1 MSEPP
6 LESKAS
12 PPAEPRRD
20 RRDLSY
26 LAGLVAV
33 VVGLAVALP
42 VSASIAVDGFK
53 QVKQAHE
60 TIVVTGSARYPIAA
74 NLATWS
80 LHTSAQKWTPTA
92 AIDALR
98 PKVAAIDAFLAAE
111 GLTAGSV
118 SKPPIEVDQVSVSVR
133 TGLKKPAFRQV
144 PAWRVSQDY
153 AIETNEIDTLELAA
167 SKVGNLLG
175 RRHRRVRDPIEY
187 LSTRLTAAKFA
198 ALRLAVADARERAS
212 TIAEGLGASLGAVQH
227 TELGVYQ
234 ITPRNSTEVSGYGID
249 DTSSRLKDVEAVVSV
264 TFRVDH

>member
-1 MSEPP
+1 MSTQLP
-6 LESKAS
+6 ESG
-12 PPAEPRRD
+12 RG

-33 VVGLAVALP
+33 VVGLAIALP
-42 VSASIAVDGFK
+42 VSASIAVNGFK
-53 QVKQAHE
+53 DVKQAHE

-80 LHTSAQKWTPTA
+80 VHTSAQKSTPMA

-98 PKVAAIDAFLAAE
+98 PKVGAIDAFLAAE
-111 GLTAGSV
+111 GLPAASI

-133 TGLKKPAFRQV
+133 TGLKKPAFRRV

-153 AIETNEIDTLELAA
+153 SIQTTQIDTLDLAA
-167 SKVGNLLG
+167 SRVGNLLAAG
-175 RRHRRVRDPIEY
+175 TNVSVDPIEY
-187 LSTRLTAAKFA
+187 LSTRLTAARFA

-212 TIAEGLGASLGAVQH
+212 TIAEGLGAHLGTVQH

-264 TFRVDH
+264 SFRVEH